1 VNAHSCC
8 FFNRSITCSVP
19 LSCFTRL
26 FHLFI
31 LGVRFCTVHANA
43 ISTSTGRVLQHA
55 ASHSQTTRREINFA
69 AGSGNFFADVNFETF
84 FALTQGTGFE
94 CPDHDVGEKIS
105 CVGCGVV
112 FCRCEREVFF
122 PYRKFQTFFAHTHGT
137 GFECPDHDVG
147 EKFPV

>member
-1 VNAHSCC
+1 MPKVQGSN
-8 FFNRSITCSVP
+8 
-19 LSCFTRL
+19 
-26 FHLFI
+26 
-31 LGVRFCTVHANA
+31 
-43 ISTSTGRVLQHA
+43 GRI
-55 ASHSQTTRREINFA
+55 TTRREINFA

-122 PYRKFQTFFAHTHGT
+122 PYRKFQTFFAHTTVQGSNALT
-137 GFECPDHDVG
+137 TT
-147 EKFPV
+147 